1 MAQSYN
7 PYPTRHQGGLGG
19 KITDTWGSN
28 EPQQLNEQQMLA
40 QELKFPNRTF
50 RRRNAMPQ
58 QQQFTEEEQ
67 EIIMQLMQQGM
78 SQEQAIQ
85 QLMSMKSG

>member
-7 PYPTRHQGGLGG
+7 PYPRHQGGLGG

-28 EPQQLNEQQMLA
+28 EPPQLNEQQMLA

-50 RRRNAMPQ
+50 RRSNAMQ

-67 EIIMQLMQQGM
+67 AIIMQLMQQGM

>member
-7 PYPTRHQGGLGG
+7 PYPTRHQSQALGPKQASQSPG
-19 KITDTWGSN
+19 VTPVN
-28 EPQQLNEQQMLA
+28 QPNEQQMLA
-40 QELKFPNRTF
+40 QALRGS
-50 RRRNAMPQ
+50 RGMPQ
-58 QQQFTEEEQ
+58 QPQQFSEEEKMM
-67 EIIMQLMQQGM
+67 IMQLMQQGM

>member
-7 PYPTRHQGGLGG
+7 PSPRYQGGLGG

-28 EPQQLNEQQMLA
+28 EPPQPNEQQMLVQA
-40 QELKFPNRTF
+40 LRGKSI
-50 RRRNAMPQ
+50 MPQ
-58 QQQFTEEEQ
+58 QQFSEEEKMM
-67 EIIMQLMQQGM
+67 IMQLMQQGM

>member
-7 PYPTRHQGGLGG
+7 PSPRYQGGLGG

-28 EPQQLNEQQMLA
+28 EPPQPNEQQMLA
-40 QELKFPNRTF
+40 QALRG
-50 RRRNAMPQ
+50 RSIMP

-67 EIIMQLMQQGM
+67 AIIMQLMQQGM

>member
-1 MAQSYN
+1 MLIKHN
-7 PYPTRHQGGLGG
+7 YPRSQHQGPVP
-19 KITDTWGSN
+19 IGSQFAS
-28 EPQQLNEQQMLA
+28 EPAVRSANQSNQQQMLA
-40 QELKFPNRTF
+40 QALRGS
-50 RRRNAMPQ
+50 RGMP

-67 EIIMQLMQQGM
+67 AIIMQLMQQGM